1 MIKLSYTLNKEE
13 MIKYYQMILNSSDAT
28 KTPRIIALIWG
39 PPLFAA
45 LVLVTKLLHFYK
57 VIYVYIA
64 LVLAVIWVIFIYPI
78 AYDRITRRVV
88 VKKYKFDENK
98 SKNIDVVEENGDF
111 IVNKVKKTMKNYLSF
126 KDLIIINFQDESNLI
141 IPQRVFD
148 NEDLMRQFIKDIMLK
163 VQEGSK

>member
-13 MIKYYQMILNSSDAT
+13 MIKYYQMILNSSNAT
-28 KTPRIIALIWG
+28 KAPRIIALIWG
-39 PPLFAA
+39 PTLFAA
-45 LVLVTKLLHFYK
+45 LVLLTKLLHFYN

-64 LVLAVIWVIFIYPI
+64 LILAVIWVIFIYPI

-88 VKKYKFDENK
+88 VKKYQFDENK

-111 IVNKVKKTMKNYLSF
+111 IVNKVKKTMKNYLGF